1 MATSPQLNRAIQE
14 TLSRQVRA
22 FRTEAGLTQQMLADK
37 CGIYRTYLSRI
48 EGGDANPSLNL
59 LAALADTLN
68 IEIHQLLMD

>member
-1 MATSPQLNRAIQE
+1 MASSPQLNSAIQE
-14 TLSRQVRA
+14 TLGRQVRA

-48 EGGDANPSLNL
+48 EGGDANPSLNV

-68 IEIHQLLMD
+68 IEIQQLLVE